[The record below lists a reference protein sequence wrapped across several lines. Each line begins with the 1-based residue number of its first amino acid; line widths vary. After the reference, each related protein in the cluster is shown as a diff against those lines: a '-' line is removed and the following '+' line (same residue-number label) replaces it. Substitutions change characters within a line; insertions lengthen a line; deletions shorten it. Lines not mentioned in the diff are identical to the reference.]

1 MKPIIAIAI
10 ATLGAYA
17 LSAPLAAQPASG
29 RPFDRETEV
38 GRWVRLWN
46 TYDLDT
52 VDQLFLQDDRVT
64 YFSSEKQGL
73 IRGIEAVREHHRGF
87 GFVPGGKKPSS
98 ELWLEDVSADDFG
111 DSAIVTAIWFFG
123 DQKNTENQHGPM
135 TAVYVRVGD
144 GFRIA
149 HLNFSHY

>member
-1 MKPIIAIAI
+1 MVV
-10 ATLGAYA
+10 LGVLA
-17 LSAPLAAQPASG
+17 LSTPVEAQPASS
-29 RPFDRETEV
+29 RPFDMKAEV
-38 GRWVRLWN
+38 ARWVRLWN
-46 TYDLDT
+46 TYDLDM

-73 IRGIEAVREHHRGF
+73 IRGIEAIREHHRGF

-98 ELWLEDVSADDFG
+98 ELWLDDVHADDFG
-111 DSAIVTAIWFFG
+111 DTAIVTAIWFFG
-123 DQKNTENQHGPM
+123 DRNKSTDENQHGPM
-135 TAVYVRVGD
+135 TAVYVRTGD